1 MYKVTIN
8 GECNGGFLFKRK
20 SEMLDFIS
28 CSINNL
34 DGGLDYDQKCKY
46 HNRTYGRSG
55 RRGRGFMVK
64 KVCQERQLL

>member
-34 DGGLDYDQKCKY
+34 DGGLDYDNKPK
-46 HNRTYGRSG
+46 NANITI
-55 RRGRGFMVK
+55 
-64 KVCQERQLL
+64 ERMGEVEEEEEDSW